1 MPRLQLQV
9 GRRAWLLPL
18 LVRQGHQPQTYQ
30 RSITTSLLWTDMFEA
45 KAHVSTPLLSA
56 VSCGSLPAMRPDGT
70 DAVVLLREERVS
82 QIMQGDGLRERLGL
96 PRGLRGSAS
105 LR

>member
-1 MPRLQLQV
+1 
-9 GRRAWLLPL
+9 
-18 LVRQGHQPQTYQ
+18 
-30 RSITTSLLWTDMFEA
+30 MFEA

-56 VSCGSLPAMRPDGT
+56 VPCGSLSAMRPGGT

-82 QIMQGDGLRERLGL
+82 QIMQGDGLRERLEL